1 MDMKKVSG
9 NPGPQ
14 VCKNFVVVMV
24 PCVGNLAKPTSE
36 YPHHGTTNK
45 TSVNGTCGCRSI
57 FSSRIVGG
65 TNSMKGEWPWQVS
78 LLHRGSHVCGASIIS
93 NRWLIS
99 AAHCFTNSYANPS
112 AWKALMGSRIIRHGI
127 SRNIRRIHAHPNYS
141 IPIRFNNDIAVL
153 ELSFPL
159 FFNDFIQPVCLPL
172 NSTVF
177 AVGQSCIITGWG
189 TLAYQGWTPRI
200 LQKAEV
206 KIISDNRCRR
216 TYGYHVSDKMLCA
229 GILEGGVDACQG
241 DSGGPL
247 VCQSPDKTWLLAGIV
262 SFGIKC
268 ARPNI
273 PGVYTRVTAL
283 RDWVQQ
289 ETGFLEGRG
298 SRSEHDCTRKR
309 MKSSTEGHSGQLPLK
324 KRSQKQQPRL
334 LGYDVQPIKES
345 LLRANNSTWSSL
357 VPLVVSIL
365 GHQQKKGGGRAP
377 ASASAPTARASQMRI
392 LSKHLRKTHHLY
404 LPLAQIH
411 TPWERPSSRVSAEPD
426 SNDEPLQSALTEM
439 LEMQRQVG
447 EHQAGLSEAINR
459 LEQRMEE
466 SVHIL
471 SDVLALAC
479 EHIKVSM
486 GKVAAALEIQLFK
499 MKKSKSLVI
508 IIVVTSALLILAAVA
523 AILLGVFLTQAATSG
538 SSDVFFSVNFRIL
551 NIAYHDTL
559 ATPSSAEFS
568 QLVNDIETQIKTV
581 YSTSNLSMQFDN
593 SQVVEFRAGSVIVTL
608 IQQFKGDG
616 SNSLTAGTVE
626 KTFQQSLAQV
636 NMSSQ
641 SGSLDHFIID
651 LKSIQFTEISQAEA
665 KVFINSVPSA
675 VSTTL
680 GMSNTKATIAT
691 TDTPTTLHSSGKST
705 NAVTTLTNGITTS
718 ASKSTSSSPTCG
730 SRPAISSRIVG
741 GTNSMNGEW
750 PWQVSLQIRSHVC
763 GASIISDR
771 WLVSAAHCFVGTKS
785 NPSIWKV
792 YMGTVNVGMGIV
804 RTIKTI
810 ISHPNYL
817 SNRNDFDIAVLELSS
832 CLNFVDVIQP
842 ICLPSSNQVFPAGKS
857 CTVTG
862 WGTLSFQGSL
872 PTILQKADVD
882 IINNN
887 TCKTIYGNI
896 ITERMLCAG
905 FLEGGVDSCQGDSGG
920 PLACMEPDGTWF
932 LAGIVSF
939 GLECA
944 KPNFP
949 GVYTRV
955 TALRDWLQE
964 QTGI

>member
-1 MDMKKVSG
+1 MKYSKGLILVFAVLG
-9 NPGPQ
+9 IILIMLMAAAIILAKLLIG
-14 VCKNFVVVMV
+14 
-24 PCVGNLAKPTSE
+24 GNLAKPTSE
-36 YPHHGTTNK
+36 YLHHGTTNK
-45 TSVNGTCGCRSI
+45 TSVNGTCGCRSL
-57 FSSRIVGG
+57 FSGRIVGG

-78 LLHRGSHVCGASIIS
+78 LMLRGSHVCGASIIS
-93 NRWLIS
+93 DRWLIS

-112 AWKALMGSRIIRHGI
+112 AWKALMGSRIIGQGI
-127 SRNIRRIHAHPNYS
+127 SRNIRRIHTHPNYS
-141 IPIRFNNDIAVL
+141 IPIHSNNDIAVL

-159 FFNDFIQPVCLPL
+159 IFNDFIQPVCLPL

-177 AVGQSCIITGWG
+177 PVGQSCTITGWG

-216 TYGYHVSDKMLCA
+216 TYGYRVSDKMLCA

-247 VCQSPDKTWLLAGIV
+247 VCQSPDKPWLLAGIV

-289 ETGFLEGRG
+289 ETGF
-298 SRSEHDCTRKR
+298 
-309 MKSSTEGHSGQLPLK
+309 
-324 KRSQKQQPRL
+324 
-334 LGYDVQPIKES
+334 
-345 LLRANNSTWSSL
+345 
-357 VPLVVSIL
+357 
-365 GHQQKKGGGRAP
+365 
-377 ASASAPTARASQMRI
+377 
-392 LSKHLRKTHHLY
+392 
-404 LPLAQIH
+404 
-411 TPWERPSSRVSAEPD
+411 
-426 SNDEPLQSALTEM
+426 
-439 LEMQRQVG
+439 
-447 EHQAGLSEAINR
+447 
-459 LEQRMEE
+459 
-466 SVHIL
+466 
-471 SDVLALAC
+471 
-479 EHIKVSM
+479 
-486 GKVAAALEIQLFK
+486 QLFK
-499 MKKSKSLVI
+499 MNKSKSLVI
-508 IIVVTSALLILAAVA
+508 IIVVTSAVLILAAVA
-523 AILLGVFLTQAATSG
+523 AFLLGVFLTQAAASR

-551 NIAYHDTL
+551 NIAYHDAL
-559 ATPSSAEFS
+559 ATPSSTEFS
-568 QLVNDIETQIKTV
+568 QLANDIETQIKTL

-593 SQVVEFRAGSVIVTL
+593 SQIVEFRAGSVIVTL

-616 SNSLTAGTVE
+616 SASLPAGTVE
-626 KTFQQSLAQV
+626 KTFQQSLTQV

-665 KVFINSVPSA
+665 KVFINSVPLA
-675 VSTTL
+675 VLTTL
-680 GMSNTKATIAT
+680 GMSNTKATTVT
-691 TDTPTTLHSSGKST
+691 TDTPTTLHSSWKPTS
-705 NAVTTLTNGITTS
+705 AVTTPTNGITTS

-730 SRPAISSRIVG
+730 SRPAIFSRIVG

-750 PWQVSLQIRSHVC
+750 PWQVSLQIRSHIC

-771 WLVSAAHCFVGTKS
+771 WLVSAAHCFEGTKR
-785 NPSIWKV
+785 NPSIWKA

-804 RTIKTI
+804 QTIKTI

-817 SNRNDFDIAVLELSS
+817 SNENDFDIAVLELSS
-832 CLNFVDVIQP
+832 PLNFVDVIQP
-842 ICLPSSNQVFPAGKS
+842 ICLPSYNQVFPAGKS
-857 CTVTG
+857 CAVTG
-862 WGTLSFQGSL
+862 WGTLSFKGSL

-887 TCKTIYGNI
+887 TCKAVYGSI

-964 QTGI
+964 QTGV